1 MNRLWQRKKQ
11 KRGGK
16 EERSREKMRRGGR
29 REELLDELM
38 GISVK
43 KMKRRP
49 ASQTADCEYFMVRS
63 CRGSRQ
69 KPSFY
74 DSTIQDLFHVATNH
88 EFRIQTVD
96 SASRLW
102 CSAVR
107 KEESEGRKEGSRGG
121 RKKSGS

>member
-1 MNRLWQRKKQ
+1 
-11 KRGGK
+11 
-16 EERSREKMRRGGR
+16 MRRGGR

-88 EFRIQTVD
+88 EFRIEFGRQ
-96 SASRLW
+96 R
-102 CSAVR
+102 
-107 KEESEGRKEGSRGG
+107 ESSLVLSCPQRGKRGKEGG
-121 RKKSGS
+121 K